1 MQYIQ
6 SLHQNHICLD
16 MKQSSL
22 IENWLQNLSI
32 FDLDSANG
40 SNLEGKHFRLGDKI
54 LNFVF
59 PAVMAFEFQI
69 TMYFCHDVVTSATKK
84 LNFPLGILLV
94 KKERDR
100 LAGGL
105 KVTKKVP
112 QRLSFILYRI
122 PSPFLCFFSSPRKKM
137 FQNLLFF
144 SS

>member
-1 MQYIQ
+1 MLPCFFSPQLLFLFSLLHYQLKLQEEFPSILFRFRHQKHLKNPNGLLFCNKLTQNCMQYIQ

-84 LNFPLGILLV
+84 N
-94 KKERDR
+94 
-100 LAGGL
+100 
-105 KVTKKVP
+105 
-112 QRLSFILYRI
+112 
-122 PSPFLCFFSSPRKKM
+122 
-137 FQNLLFF
+137 
-144 SS
+144 